1 MTKQL
6 SGWEMLKR
14 INAKCKIFV
23 NTFSGATAACMED
36 YMKPLRMSL
45 ISKVLIDNLKEV
57 IETLLLG
64 SVI

>member
-23 NTFSGATAACMED
+23 KTFSGATAACMED

-45 ISKVLIDNLKEV
+45 ISKVLLA
-57 IETLLLG
+57 T
-64 SVI
+64 